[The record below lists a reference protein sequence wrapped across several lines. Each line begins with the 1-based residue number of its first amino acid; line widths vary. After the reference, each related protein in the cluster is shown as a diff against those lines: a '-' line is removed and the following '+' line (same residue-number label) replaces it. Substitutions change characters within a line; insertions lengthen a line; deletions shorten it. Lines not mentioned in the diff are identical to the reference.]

1 MIGILNP
8 YVWIGAAAVLAITNA
23 YTFWN
28 TWSWRDEEN
37 EKTILV
43 ARAEAEKRVRK
54 EERDSVASVLALERN
69 SVERLR
75 NQVGLAG
82 VAILEAKDELRKMP
96 KCPVKPSTIGV
107 LQPSTHSRLPVPAHK
122 PAATPSD
129 GPAVAPGTVS
139 GAQDTVE
146 AAELLATCKR
156 NYELVCEPNRLQVL
170 GLQEYVR
177 VVYEA
182 CGAK

>member
-8 YVWIGAAAVLAITNA
+8 YVWIGAAAVIAITNG

-28 TWSWRDEEN
+28 TWSWRDEVN
-37 EKTILV
+37 RDAIIV
-43 ARAEAEKRVRK
+43 ARAEAEDRVRK
-54 EERDSVASVLALERN
+54 EERESSARVLALERA

-75 NQVGLAG
+75 EQVGLA
-82 VAILEAKDELRKMP
+82 ATSILEAKHALANIP
-96 KCPVKPSTIGV
+96 SCPVPRAVVRV
-107 LQPSTHSRLPVPAHK
+107 LQPSTARLPVRQDPA
-122 PAATPSD
+122 PAPAPD
-129 GPAVAPGTVS
+129 GRTAAPGAVS

-170 GLQEYVR
+170 GLQEYAR
-177 VVYEA
+177 LAYEA